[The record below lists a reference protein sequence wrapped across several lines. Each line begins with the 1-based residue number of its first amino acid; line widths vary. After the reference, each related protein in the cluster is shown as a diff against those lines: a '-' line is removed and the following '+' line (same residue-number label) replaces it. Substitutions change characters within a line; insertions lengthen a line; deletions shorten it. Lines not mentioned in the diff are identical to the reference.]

1 MGLRL
6 FSVIRFRAVTRAAV
20 LSAALVA
27 TALVLAAGPAAAQS
41 NPFRPVVEVDGRVVT
56 QWEIDQRAQLLTLFR
71 SPGDPREAARE
82 ALVDERLQLAAAE
95 RLGVAPAPEEVEAGM
110 EEFAGRVDLTTEE
123 FIARIVEAGV
133 AEESFRDFVRAGVAW
148 RQVVRA
154 RFGSRAQVTEAEI
167 DRALAL
173 TSRRGGAEVL
183 ISEIIIPARNP
194 EEQAQAERIAAD
206 ISANVR
212 GEGAFAAAARQFSAA
227 PTRSAGGRVSNAVDV
242 GNLPPELR
250 AQILTL
256 APGEVSDPVSL
267 GGAVAVFMLR
277 ELRETGIAEAENV
290 SLEYARYLIPGGA
303 SEAALQEAARVA
315 ARVDTCD
322 DLYGVNTGQPAERLT
337 IETRARGDVPART
350 ALELAKLDE
359 GETATYPEGG
369 TLVFVMLC
377 GRTEIRE
384 EEVDRTAV
392 RRQLIDRRL
401 SAYADGFLAE
411 LRADA
416 IIREP

>member
-1 MGLRL
+1 
-6 FSVIRFRAVTRAAV
+6 V
-20 LSAALVA
+20 
-27 TALVLAAGPAAAQS
+27 
-41 NPFRPVVEVDGRVVT
+41 NDRVVT
-56 QWEIDQRAQLLTLFR
+56 QWEIDQRARLLTLFR
-71 SPGDPREAARE
+71 SPGNPQEAARE

-95 RLGVAPAPEEVEAGM
+95 RLGIAPAPEEVEAGM
-110 EEFAGRVDLTTEE
+110 AEFAGRVDLTTEE
-123 FIARIVEAGV
+123 FIARIGEAGV

-154 RFGSRAQVTEAEI
+154 RFGARAQVTEAEI

-173 TSRRGGAEVL
+173 TSRRGGAEAV

-194 EEQAQAERIAAD
+194 EEQARAEGIAAD

-227 PTRSAGGRVSNAVDV
+227 PTRSAGGRVSNPVDV
-242 GNLPPELR
+242 SNLPPELR

-267 GGAVAVFMLR
+267 GGAVAVFLLR
-277 ELRETGIAEAENV
+277 DLRETGVAEAENV

-322 DLYGVNTGQPAERLT
+322 DLYGVNKGQPAERLT
-337 IETRARGDVPART
+337 IETRAQGDVPSRE

-359 GETATYPEGG
+359 GETATYAEGG
-369 TLVFVMLC
+369 TLVFLMLC

-384 EEVDRTAV
+384 EEVDRAAV

-416 IIREP
+416 IVREP